1 MAFIVRSGNN
11 CYALG
16 NTQAIVITEVQ
27 GDCEHS
33 CSALCKPV
41 AVVGRPLAADVERHL
56 EDSCSRLLFNRSCA
70 PNGNRSS
77 GT

>member
-1 MAFIVRSGNN
+1 MAFIVRSGNSS
-11 CYALG
+11 YALG
-16 NTQAIVITEVQ
+16 NTLAMVITEVQ

-33 CSALCKPV
+33 CSALCKPL
-41 AVVGRPLAADVERHL
+41 AVVGSPLTADVERRL